1 MPTANNSAATTSAP
15 AHQMGIAAV
24 AVRRPVTII
33 MFTLAM
39 VLFGL
44 VSLGRLP
51 VNLLPDLSYPTL
63 TVRTAYIGA
72 APSEIEQL
80 INRPIEETLG
90 TVKGVRQ
97 ITSYARAGQS
107 DIVLEFAWGTNMD
120 FAGIEVREK
129 LDMVM
134 LPLDIEKPTLL
145 RFNPNLEPI
154 MRLALNR
161 DASLGTPGELQAL
174 RRYADDELKRRIE
187 SIPGV
192 AAVRTGGGY
201 EDEVQILIDE
211 HRISQLNIDMQ
222 TIVSRLRAENMN
234 QSGGRIET
242 GMQEFLVRTVNQFK
256 SLEDMENIFIAT
268 RNGAPI
274 QLKDIARVRSGHKD
288 RTAISR
294 VNGRESIE
302 LNLYREGDANTVTV
316 ADEVRARLPQINQQ
330 LPMDYR
336 LELLADQS
344 TFIRNAISSVKQNA
358 IFGGL
363 LAMAVI
369 LLFLRQLGPTFIIS
383 LAIPVS
389 VIATFLF
396 MFMGGLSLNLMSLGG
411 IALAVGL
418 LVDNAIV
425 VLENIDRRKK
435 LGEGNRAAAITGTQE
450 VTGAVIAA
458 TLTTLAVFVP
468 LVFVSGMAGQLFT
481 DQALTV
487 SFALIAS
494 LFVALTLIPMLA
506 SREFRRHAR
515 EYAEAHATEH
525 TTELP
530 GQHATQP
537 TTAAVPPTRR
547 VLIQRVLFWLGW
559 PFRLLSKVF
568 FFWIPLLVLKTL
580 RSIVAGI
587 GWILGRAAKPIVFAF
602 DYGFAAV
609 SSGHSRSLQGMQR
622 KPWLFFTLFAAVTIG
637 CFALVPRLGAEL
649 IPQMEQREFF
659 VDIELPRGTP
669 INRTDEFMGEIAAFL
684 SDDQRVL
691 RTYSVAGSGSL
702 MQIQANQGGDYWG
715 RFHVVAKPTVLES
728 ERDAL
733 IADLRAFLDRQ
744 PDVQARI
751 DFPELVSIDMPMVVE
766 LYGFELDRLLNSAEL
781 ITDLLEQNPAFN
793 NVRNG
798 LTRGQPELEIIF
810 DHARLAWV
818 GLSAPDVAR
827 TISTQIGGQVATQYN
842 LNDRQ
847 IDIRVRLP
855 DNVRQDPNRIEQ
867 LIINPGSATELPLSS
882 VATINRTVGPSEITR
897 LSQQRVALISASPA
911 GGDIRKAKAEL
922 EVILDN
928 LRLPPGVTAYIGG
941 QSELLDESFNS
952 LMLALALAV
961 FLVYLVMASQF
972 ESFGHPLLIMF
983 SVPLAAAGSIVGLW
997 ITGTPL
1003 SVVVFIGLIMLA
1015 GIVVNNA
1022 IVLVD
1027 RINQLR
1033 VEGIDKLV
1041 AIQQAAAQRLRPI
1054 LMTTL
1059 TTILGLLPLALGIG
1073 EGAEF
1078 SASMAIAVISGLLFA
1093 TTLTLLF
1100 IPLVY
1105 QLFDRK
1111 QFTAIADA
1119 EPMAGVAYHA

>member
-1 MPTANNSAATTSAP
+1 MSASTPKAK
-15 AHQMGIAAV
+15 GIAAL

-33 MFTLAM
+33 MFTLAI
-39 VLFGL
+39 VLFGF
-44 VSLGRLP
+44 VGLGRLP

-63 TVRTAYIGA
+63 TVRTVYAGA

-90 TVKGVRQ
+90 TVKGVRT
-97 ITSYARAGQS
+97 ITSYARSGQS
-107 DIVLEFAWGTNMD
+107 DIVLEFVWGTNMD
-120 FAGIEVREK
+120 FAGIDIREK

-161 DASLGTPGELQAL
+161 EESAGSPWQLQEL
-174 RRYADDELKRRIE
+174 RRYADDELKRQIE

-201 EDEVQILIDE
+201 EDEIQVLVDE
-211 HRISQLNIDMQ
+211 YRVSQLNIDMQ
-222 TIVSRLRAENMN
+222 TIINRLRAENMN

-242 GMQEFLVRTVNQFK
+242 GTQEFLVRTVNQFQ
-256 SLEDMENIFIAT
+256 SLEDMENIYIASRDGT
-268 RNGAPI
+268 PI
-274 QLKDIARVRSGHKD
+274 QLKDIAQIRSGHKD

-316 ADEVRARLPQINQQ
+316 ADAVRARLPALNKQ
-330 LPMDYR
+330 LPADYSI
-336 LELLADQS
+336 ELLADQS
-344 TFIRNAISSVKQNA
+344 TFIRNAIAAVKQNA
-358 IFGGL
+358 LFGGL
-363 LAMAVI
+363 LAMGVI
-369 LLFLRQLGPTFIIS
+369 LLFLRKVGPTVIIS

-389 VIATFLF
+389 IIATFLF

-425 VLENIDRRKK
+425 VLENIDRRKQ
-435 LGEGNRAAAITGTQE
+435 LGEDNKTAAIFGTQE

-458 TLTTLAVFVP
+458 TLTTLAVFIP
-468 LVFVSGMAGQLFT
+468 LIFVSGMAGQLFT

-506 SREFRRHAR
+506 SRQFRKHAQL
-515 EYAEAHATEH
+515 EQAQIQQEQT
-525 TTELP
+525 
-530 GQHATQP
+530 ATQP
-537 TTAAVPPTRR
+537 TAPTAPPTRR
-547 VLIQRVLFWLGW
+547 KLLFWLGW
-559 PFRLLSKVF
+559 PFRMLSKTLFYWLPLAILRVF
-568 FFWIPLLVLKTL
+568 RIIFA
-580 RSIVAGI
+580 SIAKGL
-587 GWILGRAAKPIVFAF
+587 GWLARPIVYLF
-602 DYGFAAV
+602 DKGLNGV
-609 SSGHSRSLQGMQR
+609 SNLHASSLARMQT
-622 KPWLFFTLFAAVTIG
+622 KPWAFFSLFTALTIA

-649 IPQMEQREFF
+649 IPQMEQREFY

-669 INRTDEFMGEIAAFL
+669 IARTDEFLASIAEHL
-684 SDDQRVL
+684 SHDSRIE

-702 MQIQANQGGDYWG
+702 MQVQANQGGDFWG
-715 RFHVVAKPTVLES
+715 RFHIVTKTTITAET
-728 ERDAL
+728 RDAL
-733 IADLRAFLDRQ
+733 IDDLRLYLQRQ

-751 DFPELVSIDMPMVVE
+751 DFPELVSIDMPMIVE
-766 LYGFELDRLLNSAEL
+766 LYGYELN
-781 ITDLLEQNPAFN
+781 DLLTNAEQISTRLEEDAAFTD
-793 NVRNG
+793 VRNG

-818 GLSAPDVAR
+818 GLTAADVAQV
-827 TISTQIGGQVATQYN
+827 ISTQIGGQIATQYS
-842 LNDRQ
+842 LQDRQ

-855 DNVRQDPNRIEQ
+855 DHVRQDPNLVSQ
-867 LIINPGSATELPLSS
+867 LIINPGSDVELPLSA
-882 VATINRTVGPSEITR
+882 VAEIKSTVGPSEITR
-897 LSQQRVALISASPA
+897 LSQQRVALISASAA
-911 GGDIRKAKAEL
+911 GDLRSAQAKL
-922 EVILDN
+922 EQIISDV
-928 LRLPPGVTAYIGG
+928 RLAPGITAHIGG
-941 QSELLDESFNS
+941 QSELLEQSYNS
-952 LMLALALAV
+952 LLLALGLAI

-997 ITGTPL
+997 LTNTPL

-1022 IVLVD
+1022 IVLID

-1033 VEGIDKLV
+1033 TEGTPKLK

-1059 TTILGLLPLALGIG
+1059 TTVLGLLPLALGIG
-1073 EGAEF
+1073 EGAEL

-1093 TTLTLLF
+1093 TLLTLLF

-1111 QFTAIADA
+1111 NFNLANTNDELATHDSALSGGSH
-1119 EPMAGVAYHA
+1119 E

>member
-1 MPTANNSAATTSAP
+1 MNASTSS
-15 AHQMGIAAV
+15 QKGIAAL

-33 MFTLAM
+33 MFTLAI
-39 VLFGL
+39 VLFGF
-44 VSLGRLP
+44 VGLGRLP

-63 TVRTAYIGA
+63 TVRTVYSGA

-90 TVKGVRQ
+90 TVKGVRT
-97 ITSYARAGQS
+97 ITSYARSGQS
-107 DIVLEFAWGTNMD
+107 DIVLEFVWGTNMD
-120 FAGIEVREK
+120 FAGIDIREK

-161 DASLGTPGELQAL
+161 EASNVSPWQLQEL
-174 RRYADDELKRRIE
+174 RRYADDELKRQIE

-201 EDEVQILIDE
+201 EDEVQILVDE

-222 TIVSRLRAENMN
+222 SIINRLRAENMN

-242 GMQEFLVRTVNQFK
+242 GTQEFLVRTVNQFQ
-256 SLEDMENIFIAT
+256 SLEDMENIYIASRDGT
-268 RNGAPI
+268 PI
-274 QLKDIARVRSGHKD
+274 QLKDIAQVRSGHKD

-316 ADEVRARLPQINQQ
+316 ADAVRARLPQINRQ
-330 LPMDYR
+330 LPADYS
-336 LELLADQS
+336 LELLSDQS
-344 TFIRNAISSVKQNA
+344 TFIRNAISAVKQNA
-358 IFGGL
+358 LFGGL
-363 LAMAVI
+363 LAMGVI
-369 LLFLRQLGPTFIIS
+369 LLFLRKIGPTIIIS

-389 VIATFLF
+389 IVATFLF

-425 VLENIDRRKK
+425 VLENIDRRKQ
-435 LGEGNRAAAITGTQE
+435 LDEDSRAAAITGTQE

-506 SREFRRHAR
+506 SRQFR
-515 EYAEAHATEH
+515 
-525 TTELP
+525 
-530 GQHATQP
+530 QHYIEDQQQQLEQEATQP
-537 TTAAVPPTRR
+537 TTPTAPPTRGG
-547 VLIQRVLFWLGW
+547 VLFWLGW
-559 PFRLLSKVF
+559 PFRTISKTLF
-568 FFWIPLLVLKTL
+568 YWIPLFVIRVFRLIFRALAKVLSWLARPIIYGFDKGL
-580 RSIVAGI
+580 AGVSKVHSNS
-587 GWILGRAAKPIVFAF
+587 LTRMQHKPWAFFSVFA
-602 DYGFAAV
+602 AI
-609 SSGHSRSLQGMQR
+609 
-622 KPWLFFTLFAAVTIG
+622 TIA

-669 INRTDEFMGEIAAFL
+669 IARTDEFLASVATHL
-684 SDDQRVL
+684 SHDNRVE

-702 MQIQANQGGDYWG
+702 MQVQANQGGDFWG
-715 RFHVVAKPTVLES
+715 RFHVVTKASVTS
-728 ERDAL
+728 EARDEL
-733 IADLRAFLDRQ
+733 ISELRTYLDRQ

-766 LYGFELDRLLNSAEL
+766 LYGYELDRLLNNAEQVAAR
-781 ITDLLEQNPAFN
+781 LEEDPAFTD
-793 NVRNG
+793 VRNG

-818 GLSAPDVAR
+818 GLTAPDVAR
-827 TISTQIGGQVATQYN
+827 VISTQIGGQIATQYS
-842 LNDRQ
+842 LQDRQ

-855 DNVRQDPNRIEQ
+855 DHVRQNPNLVSQ
-867 LIINPGSATELPLSS
+867 LIINPGSPVELPLSA
-882 VATINRTVGPSEITR
+882 VAEIRSTVGPSEITR
-897 LSQQRVALISASPA
+897 LSQQRVALISASAA
-911 GGDIRKAKAEL
+911 GDLRSAQAKL
-922 EVILDN
+922 EQIIGEV
-928 LRLPPGVTAYIGG
+928 RLAPGVTANIGG
-941 QSELLDESFNS
+941 QSELLEQSYNS
-952 LMLALALAV
+952 LLLALGLAV

-997 ITGTPL
+997 LTNTPL

-1022 IVLVD
+1022 IVLID

-1033 VEGIDKLV
+1033 SEGTHKLE
-1041 AIQQAAAQRLRPI
+1041 AIRQAAAQRLRPI

-1059 TTILGLLPLALGIG
+1059 TTVLGLLPLALGIG
-1073 EGAEF
+1073 EGAEL
-1078 SASMAIAVISGLLFA
+1078 SASMAIAVISGLLSA
-1093 TTLTLLF
+1093 TLLTLLF

-1111 QFTAIADA
+1111 HFAPQGTEVIGGAH
-1119 EPMAGVAYHA
+1119 E

>member
-1 MPTANNSAATTSAP
+1 MNASNTPRK
-15 AHQMGIAAV
+15 GIAAL

-33 MFTLAM
+33 MFTLAI
-39 VLFGL
+39 VLFGF
-44 VSLGRLP
+44 VGLGRLP

-63 TVRTAYIGA
+63 TVRTVYAGA

-90 TVKGVRQ
+90 TVKGVRT
-97 ITSYARAGQS
+97 ITSYARSGQS
-107 DIVLEFAWGTNMD
+107 DIVLEFVWGTNMD
-120 FAGIEVREK
+120 FAGIDIREK

-161 DASLGTPGELQAL
+161 EASNGSPWQLQEL
-174 RRYADDELKRRIE
+174 RRYADDELKRQIE

-201 EDEVQILIDE
+201 EDEVQVLVDE
-211 HRISQLNIDMQ
+211 YRVGQLNIDMQ
-222 TIVSRLRAENMN
+222 TIINRLRAENMN

-242 GMQEFLVRTVNQFK
+242 GTQEFLVRTVNQFQ
-256 SLEDMENIFIAT
+256 SLEDMENIYIASRDGT
-268 RNGAPI
+268 PI
-274 QLKDIARVRSGHKD
+274 QLKDIAQVRSGHKD

-316 ADEVRARLPQINQQ
+316 ADAVRARLPQLNRQ
-330 LPMDYR
+330 LPADYSI
-336 LELLADQS
+336 ELLSDQS
-344 TFIRNAISSVKQNA
+344 TFIRNAISAVKQNA
-358 IFGGL
+358 LFGGL
-363 LAMAVI
+363 LAMGVI
-369 LLFLRQLGPTFIIS
+369 LLFLRKVGPTIIIS

-389 VIATFLF
+389 IVATFLF

-425 VLENIDRRKK
+425 VLENIDRRKQ
-435 LGEGNRAAAITGTQE
+435 LGEDNQTAAVIGTQE

-506 SREFRRHAR
+506 SRQFRKHYH
-515 EYAEAHATEH
+515 EEQQLEQ
-525 TTELP
+525 E
-530 GQHATQP
+530 ATQP
-537 TTAAVPPTRR
+537 TTSTALPTRR
-547 VLIQRVLFWLGW
+547 GLLFWLGW
-559 PFRLLSKVF
+559 PFRMVSKTMFYWLPLFFLRAFRLIFGGIAKLLSWAARPIIYVF
-568 FFWIPLLVLKTL
+568 DKGL
-580 RSIVAGI
+580 AGV
-587 GWILGRAAKPIVFAF
+587 GKAH
-602 DYGFAAV
+602 
-609 SSGHSRSLQGMQR
+609 SSGLNRMQS
-622 KPWLFFTLFAAVTIG
+622 KPWLFFSLFAAITVA

-669 INRTDEFMGEIAAFL
+669 IARTDEFLASVANHL
-684 SDDQRVL
+684 SHDSRVE

-702 MQIQANQGGDYWG
+702 MQVQANQGGDFWG
-715 RFHVVAKPTVLES
+715 RFHVVTKASVTPEMRDELIS
-728 ERDAL
+728 E
-733 IADLRAFLDRQ
+733 LRVYLDRQ
-744 PDVQARI
+744 PDVQALI

-766 LYGFELDRLLNSAEL
+766 LYGYELDRLLNNAEQVA
-781 ITDLLEQNPAFN
+781 TLLEEDPAFTD
-793 NVRNG
+793 VRNG

-810 DHARLAWV
+810 DHARLSWV

-827 TISTQIGGQVATQYN
+827 VISTQIGGQIATQYS
-842 LNDRQ
+842 LQDRQ

-855 DNVRQDPNRIEQ
+855 DHVRQDPNRVSQ
-867 LIINPGSATELPLSS
+867 LIINPGSSVELPLSA
-882 VATINRTVGPSEITR
+882 VAEIRNTVGPSEITR
-897 LSQQRVALISASPA
+897 LSQQRVALISASA
-911 GGDIRKAKAEL
+911 TGDLRSAQAKL
-922 EVILDN
+922 EQIISEV
-928 LRLPPGVTAYIGG
+928 RLAPGVTAHIGG
-941 QSELLDESFNS
+941 QSELLEQSYNS
-952 LMLALALAV
+952 LLLALGLAV

-997 ITGTPL
+997 LTNTPL

-1022 IVLVD
+1022 IVLID

-1033 VEGIDKLV
+1033 TEGVSKLQ

-1059 TTILGLLPLALGIG
+1059 TTVLGLLPLALGIG
-1073 EGAEF
+1073 EGAEL

-1093 TTLTLLF
+1093 TLLTLLF

-1111 QFTAIADA
+1111 NFTATAA
-1119 EPMAGVAYHA
+1119 SVSGGSNE